1 MRQQADP
8 VRVTRHDDPAALGLD
23 PVGLD
28 ALVSTLRQWH
38 EAGDAGMQLAV
49 YRHGILAIAVACGE
63 DPFTGRPIRHDKPE
77 SERQRA
83 TSLARARRRS
93 LGARLLGGSNAK
105 GLWDGGS
112 GTLDCWTRGRVRIS
126 RICRP
131 RSRTLCRLYHRR
143 RAGPPPVPSVHPA
156 ADRYRTHPG
165 FIELRYEDLCQSP
178 AKKMQ
183 WLFHALGNSW

>member
-63 DPFTGRPIRHDKPE
+63 DSFTGRPIRHDILFYLLSTTK
-77 SERQRA
+77 A
-83 TSLARARRRS
+83 LAAITM
-93 LGARLLGGSNAK
+93 LHL
-105 GLWDGGS
+105 
-112 GTLDCWTRGRVRIS
+112 
-126 RICRP
+126 
-131 RSRTLCRLYHRR
+131 
-143 RAGPPPVPSVHPA
+143 
-156 ADRYRTHPG
+156 
-165 FIELRYEDLCQSP
+165 QS
-178 AKKMQ
+178 Q
-183 WLFHALGNSW
+183 G